1 MSARMV
7 SATFIKRFAVGL
19 CLLTWACRS
28 NAIIVVSPPT
38 IVKSFSAANV
48 GLNLSTT
55 LTFTITNPNGA
66 TDLTGVSFND
76 NMPAGLIIANPDSLT
91 GTCDPGVITTAPSN
105 INLVGATILAG
116 SSCTFSVDVLA
127 VAAGAQVN
135 TTDPVTSNEGGT
147 GNTATAT
154 VTVVTSD
161 LTITSTHAGNFTR
174 PQTGATYTLTITN
187 SGLVDT
193 IALITVS
200 DTLPTGLSATAID
213 GLNWICTLSP
223 LGCTRG
229 DTLFAGTS
237 FEPITVTV
245 NVGNNAASSVTN
257 TATVSGGGETDTS
270 NDTASDP
277 TQIDAVLQMAAQS
290 PSVTVAAG
298 STTSTVLN
306 VNYNGG
312 LGAITF
318 ACSGLP
324 AATTCGFN
332 PPSVS
337 ATGATPVTLTF
348 TTTARSAVVQPPPV
362 GMPPQF
368 TLLLAF
374 MGLAGMVFAL
384 MRTRNPRMRLV
395 TGFAVMALLV
405 MAGCGSDSK
414 KTAPVAFIGTPAG
427 TSAVTVTA
435 TSASGG
441 ATATSTVNLTVQ

>member
-1 MSARMV
+1 
-7 SATFIKRFAVGL
+7 
-19 CLLTWACRS
+19 
-28 NAIIVVSPPT
+28 
-38 IVKSFSAANV
+38 
-48 GLNLSTT
+48 
-55 LTFTITNPNGA
+55 
-66 TDLTGVSFND
+66 
-76 NMPAGLIIANPDSLT
+76 
-91 GTCDPGVITTAPSN
+91 
-105 INLVGATILAG
+105 
-116 SSCTFSVDVLA
+116 
-127 VAAGAQVN
+127 
-135 TTDPVTSNEGGT
+135 
-147 GNTATAT
+147 
-154 VTVVTSD
+154 VVTSD

-200 DTLPTGLSATAID
+200 DTLPTGLTATAID

-290 PSVTVAAG
+290 SSVTVAAG

-337 ATGATPVTLTF
+337 ATGTTPVTLTF
-348 TTTARSAVVQPPPV
+348 TTTARSAVVQPPSV
-362 GMPPQF
+362 GIPPQF

-395 TGFAVMALLV
+395 TGFAAMALLV

-414 KTAPVAFIGTPAG
+414 KTAPVAFTGTPAG